1 MSENTTATTGETADD
16 RRAVTDGGRL
26 VLRYGT
32 PAESVGEPGR
42 VFAQFD
48 GEFVLL
54 RRQVLDW
61 GMITDNEVEPG
72 VVTLDDVPGSQLGR
86 LRSATESVE
95 IDDLAQRLAENSG
108 LDEFGAQV
116 LLLFEGFELDPPE
129 IASELSTAEEAV
141 VEEIENIYNQYD
153 EDEIAA
159 MVQEHHPDI
168 EDDLV
173 RAFVLS
179 RGFAWETDEIAADLG
194 VDEVTV
200 EDYLDTAQAEHEEL
214 EETLQDVI

>member
-1 MSENTTATTGETADD
+1 MTDDTATTGEPADD

-32 PAESVGEPGR
+32 PAESVGEPGK

-54 RRQVLDW
+54 GQQVLDW
-61 GMITDNEVEPG
+61 GMIADNEVEPG
-72 VVTLDDVPGSQLGR
+72 VVNLDDVPGARLGR
-86 LRSATESVE
+86 LRSATEPVE
-95 IDDLAQRLAENSG
+95 VDELAGRLAGNSG

-153 EDEIAA
+153 ENEIAA
-159 MVQEHHPDI
+159 TVQEHHPDI
-168 EDDLV
+168 DDDIV

-194 VDEVTV
+194 VDEATV
-200 EDYLDTAQAEHEEL
+200 EDHLDTAHEEHEQL
-214 EETLQDVI
+214 EETLQEVI